1 MATGTRITKGVVD
14 NLVADGRDRIYW
26 DGDLEGFGLRVRPT
40 GHNTYVVWFRAGGRS
55 RRMTLG
61 PHGVLAPEA
70 ARRRALTILAEVWNG
85 GDPAAIQADGP
96 AAMSVAD
103 LCERFLEEY
112 VEIHCKPGTVREYSR
127 LLRRIVVPAIGRR
140 KAADIRRRDVAA
152 LHFNLRGTRYQ
163 ANRTLALLSK
173 MFNMAEVW
181 ELRPDGSNPC
191 RHIRRYREESRERFL
206 SAEEFQRLGKV
217 LQEVLAEGSES
228 HSAVTAIRLLM
239 LTGCRFSEF
248 LTLRWAHVDLAAGDL
263 KLPDTKTGG
272 RAVPLAPAAV
282 RLLADLP
289 RKRGMRWPRLFGQ
302 PGG

>member
-152 LHFNLRGTRYQ
+152 LS
-163 ANRTLALLSK
+163 ANITETPATFGIS
-173 MFNMAEVW
+173 V
-181 ELRPDGSNPC
+181 G
-191 RHIRRYREESRERFL
+191 RRR
-206 SAEEFQRLGKV
+206 
-217 LQEVLAEGSES
+217 
-228 HSAVTAIRLLM
+228 
-239 LTGCRFSEF
+239 
-248 LTLRWAHVDLAAGDL
+248 
-263 KLPDTKTGG
+263 
-272 RAVPLAPAAV
+272 
-282 RLLADLP
+282 
-289 RKRGMRWPRLFGQ
+289 
-302 PGG
+302 